1 MSADRG
7 VPRIACDSL
16 TAADHKLERMS
27 AAKLRAEADSLRA
40 RADELDRQARELA
53 RAEFEDALAEAP
65 SPCPA
70 CGGRYAQN
78 TCPEPDTHR
87 QYPQPRTIYGR
98 RGNL

>member
-27 AAKLRAEADSLRA
+27 AAKLRAEADNLRA

-53 RAEFEDALAEAP
+53 RAEFDATVAKARAEQCDTD
-65 SPCPA
+65 CPG
-70 CGGRYAQN
+70 CGGRYTRG
-78 TCPEPDTHR
+78 TCDHAR
-87 QYPQPRTIYGR
+87 HQSIVR
-98 RGNL
+98 